1 MIQLKQILLLKKL
14 KLHKPKPIHHKNLL
28 KDKKNKKKKKHKKKK
43 KKKKKKILIYFPN
56 CFSTE
61 LKGTYLTSN
70 S

>member
-43 KKKKKKILIYFPN
+43 KKNLIYFPN

-61 LKGTYLTSN
+61 VKGTYLTSN
-70 S
+70 SLV